1 MADTSN
7 LSELPSNPA
16 TNQVVMETKEIGS
29 VPPTMVPQVN
39 TNIAP
44 PAINQQSAIQQL
56 ENDVMQAA
64 NNGLTSL
71 PNRDIPNQN
80 VHLTTD
86 AQVQP
91 NYIPKSVHFNDYVQS
106 YESEQELLAK
116 HLAKENRKD
125 SLEVVYQELQIP
137 ILVGFL
143 FFILQL
149 PFFKQ
154 LMSRNFPS
162 LILKD
167 GNFNLNG
174 YVVSSIIFTFGF
186 FNVQEFP
193 FLNSQGRKF

>member
-16 TNQVVMETKEIGS
+16 TNQVIMETKEIGS

-186 FNVQEFP
+186 YGIHKLFN
-193 FLNSQGRKF
+193 

>member
-1 MADTSN
+1 MSDTSN

-16 TNQVVMETKEIGS
+16 TNQVIMETKEIGS

-39 TNIAP
+39 TNMAP
-44 PAINQQSAIQQL
+44 PGINQQSAIQQL

-186 FNVQEFP
+186 YGIHKLFN
-193 FLNSQGRKF
+193 

>member
-39 TNIAP
+39 TNMAP
-44 PAINQQSAIQQL
+44 PGINQQSAIQQL

-186 FNVQEFP
+186 YGIHKLFN
-193 FLNSQGRKF
+193 

>member
-16 TNQVVMETKEIGS
+16 TNQVIMETKEIGS

-39 TNIAP
+39 TNMAP
-44 PAINQQSAIQQL
+44 PGINQQSAIQQL

-186 FNVQEFP
+186 YGIHKLFN
-193 FLNSQGRKF
+193 

>member
-71 PNRDIPNQN
+71 PNRDTQSKC
-80 VHLTTD
+80 T
-86 AQVQP
+86 
-91 NYIPKSVHFNDYVQS
+91 FN
-106 YESEQELLAK
+106 
-116 HLAKENRKD
+116 NRC
-125 SLEVVYQELQIP
+125 
-137 ILVGFL
+137 
-143 FFILQL
+143 
-149 PFFKQ
+149 
-154 LMSRNFPS
+154 
-162 LILKD
+162 
-167 GNFNLNG
+167 
-174 YVVSSIIFTFGF
+174 SSSTKLYSKICSF
-186 FNVQEFP
+186 
-193 FLNSQGRKF
+193 